1 MTLSFGKITQAPWS
15 LKGFSFLGLTEAGIP
30 GSTEPFLTESQ
41 RTKCKLTAI
50 ANQMHNAKCKMQS
63 ARCSPES
70 HPPLWYTKSNLAV
83 KTCLFFK

>member
-50 ANQMHNAKCKMQS
+50 ANQMHNAKCKVQ
-63 ARCSPES
+63 P
-70 HPPLWYTKSNLAV
+70 WKSLTTPV
-83 KTCLFFK
+83 HEI

>member
-15 LKGFSFLGLTEAGIP
+15 LKGFSFLGLTEADIP

-50 ANQMHNAKCKMQS
+50 ANQMHNAKCKVQPWK
-63 ARCSPES
+63 SPTTPVHEI
-70 HPPLWYTKSNLAV
+70 
-83 KTCLFFK
+83 